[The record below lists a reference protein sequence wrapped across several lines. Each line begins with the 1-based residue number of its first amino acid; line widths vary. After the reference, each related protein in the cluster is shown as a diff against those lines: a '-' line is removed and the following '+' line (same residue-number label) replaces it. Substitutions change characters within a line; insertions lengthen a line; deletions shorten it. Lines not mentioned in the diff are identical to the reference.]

1 MRVGLIVPTIVIT
14 AVAVA
19 CSGKPADNGA
29 ASTSSNAS
37 GSNDTAMSANGGAS
51 ATTPS
56 STAAGEVAPTNGP
69 VAATP
74 PADANILA
82 VLHEANQGEI
92 GAAKLALTS
101 SSNPQVKSFAHQMIR
116 DHTKLDKAGD
126 SVAKATNITP
136 APPANDS
143 LEAHVQQESQTLS
156 AAGKGPGFDK
166 QYMDAQVQ
174 DHQTVLAMLRQF
186 EGQAQNPQ
194 VKAAVSS
201 AIPIVQGHL
210 DRAKKLSATL
220 GSSTTQS

>member
-14 AVAVA
+14 AAAVA
-19 CSGKPADNGA
+19 CGGKTGNNGA
-29 ASTSSNAS
+29 ANTSSNAS
-37 GSNDTAMSANGGAS
+37 GSNDTAMSAGAAS
-51 ATTPS
+51 PT
-56 STAAGEVAPTNGP
+56 STASGEVAPTNGP

-92 GAAKLALTS
+92 AAAKMALNA
-101 SSNPQVKSFAHQMIR
+101 SSNPRVKSFAHQMIR
-116 DHTKLDKAGD
+116 DHMKLGKAGD

-136 APPANDS
+136 VLPASDS
-143 LEAHVQQESQTLS
+143 LGAHVQQESQTLS

-174 DHQTVLAMLRQF
+174 DHESVLGMLQQF
-186 EGQAQNPQ
+186 EGEAQNPQ

-201 AIPIVQGHL
+201 AIPVVQGHL